1 MESNTKGKG
10 NGYRDKTLISMRPSE
25 EWSAEPQTQERVL
38 KVAKMITAGK
48 SRETIQAFIKK
59 NFKVEERQAR
69 AYYGAAMRYLLPDDE
84 EEYRNTLIQAN
95 LSRLETIVEKCMS
108 GKDYRDAI
116 AAIKEMN
123 NVIAPRNN
131 VTIAKNK
138 EGDEVISISF
148 D

>member
-1 MESNTKGKG
+1 MESKNKGKG
-10 NGYRDKTLISMRPSE
+10 TGYREKTLISMRPSE
-25 EWSAEPQTQERVL
+25 EWSAEPATQARVMM
-38 KVAKMITAGK
+38 VARMITAGK
-48 SRETIQAFIKK
+48 SRETIQDYIKK
-59 NFKVEERQAR
+59 NFNVEERQAR
-69 AYYGAAMRYLLPDDE
+69 AYYTAAMRYLMPEDE
-84 EEYRNTLIQAN
+84 EEYRNALIQAN

-108 GKDYRDAI
+108 GKYYKEAI
-116 AAIKEMN
+116 SAIKEMN

>member
-10 NGYRDKTLISMRPSE
+10 NGYREKTLISMRPSE
-25 EWSAEPQTQERVL
+25 GYSSEPQTQERVL
-38 KVAKMITAGK
+38 KIAKMITAGK
-48 SRETIQAFIKK
+48 SRETIQDYIKK
-59 NFKVEERQAR
+59 NFKVAERQAR

-108 GKDYRDAI
+108 GKDYKDAI